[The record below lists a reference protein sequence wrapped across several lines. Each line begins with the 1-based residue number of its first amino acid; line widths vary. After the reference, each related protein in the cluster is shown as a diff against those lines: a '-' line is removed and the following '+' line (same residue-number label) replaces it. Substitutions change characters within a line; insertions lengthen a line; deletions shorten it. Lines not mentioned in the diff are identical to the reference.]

1 MPDKLSRPISLPTPS
16 DANVQSGINR
26 AALVL
31 LGFNLL
37 LLAVIA
43 LVVFFSTIP
52 TLAANFQAGPPPV
65 DLPVIEPIAPTA
77 TQPATTAIPTLQPTT
92 APTLTVSA
100 TITLTP
106 SPVHTS
112 TTTQTSTMTVGPSAT
127 PVPVLP
133 EPQIIGSSVKGR
145 PLEVYQFG
153 SGPTQRLIVAGIH
166 GGYEANTTQLG
177 WALIKHLSAHP
188 ELIPGS
194 VTLYVLPVFNPDG
207 LAYAEDE
214 DGRANA
220 NGVDLNRNWD
230 ANWQNSWPLDGCW
243 QLSKMSGG
251 NYPGSEPETQ
261 ALMDFVHHHHLDA
274 ILSYHSAAL
283 GIFPGGK
290 PPLPAAVDL
299 AEQIAQVSPY
309 PYPPIDTGC
318 GYTGQLIDWAA
329 RENIAALD
337 IELST
342 HDYIDWAINL
352 AILDIFLH
360 WQSP

>member
-1 MPDKLSRPISLPTPS
+1 MSSSKLPF
-16 DANVQSGINR
+16 VQSGINR
-26 AALVL
+26 AVVAL

-43 LVVFFSTIP
+43 LVVFFNTIP
-52 TLAANFQAGPPPV
+52 TLAAYLQAGPPPA
-65 DLPVIEPIAPTA
+65 DLPVIETIAPTT
-77 TQPATTAIPTLQPTT
+77 TQPASTATPTPQPTI
-92 APTLTVSA
+92 APTLATSA
-100 TITLTP
+100 TITLTAT
-106 SPVHTS
+106 PVHTATNTQAS
-112 TTTQTSTMTVGPSAT
+112 TVTASPSSTA
-127 PVPVLP
+127 VPVLP
-133 EPQIIGSSVKGR
+133 KPQIIGNSVKGL
-145 PLEVYQFG
+145 PLEIYQFG
-153 SGPTQRLIVAGIH
+153 SGPTRRLIVAGIH

-177 WALIKHLSAHP
+177 WALIKHLSSHP
-188 ELIPGS
+188 ELVPGN
-194 VTLYVLPVFNPDG
+194 VTLYILPVFNPDG
-207 LAYAEDE
+207 LAYAENE
-214 DGRANA
+214 NGRANA

-230 ANWQNSWPLDGCW
+230 ADWQHTWPLDGCW
-243 QLSKMSGG
+243 QLSQMSGG
-251 NYPGSEPETQ
+251 NHPGSEPETQ
-261 ALMDFVHHHHLDA
+261 ALMAFIQTHHPDA

-290 PPLPAAVDL
+290 PPLPAAVEL

-342 HDYIDWAINL
+342 HETIDWYTNL

-360 WQSP
+360 WQAP